1 MLAIGRIVI
10 RRPCRPTHCHYWLA
24 SCLVIAAS
32 GNQADAFTPAL
43 KAHAS
48 CAQGQ

>member
-1 MLAIGRIVI
+1 MKASAGRVAELVD
-10 RRPCRPTHCHYWLA
+10 RVA
-24 SCLVIAAS
+24 SCPVIAAS